1 MANKLRTY
9 TKRLLVFINV
19 GVAFVF
25 LLSCLNPYINPTN
38 WWFVSLLGIGFPFLL
53 LAVVGFLI
61 WLLFIKKK
69 YALISGVV
77 LLLGL
82 KNITAF
88 YSFHFPRGFK
98 AEKKLETIRVATWNV
113 ARFREMRKN
122 NNKGSQTRLKML
134 DQIKEQNAD
143 IICLQEFFH
152 SDDEGWYHNI
162 DFMRDSLHYPY
173 FCYSYELD
181 GGKKF
186 TGNAIFS
193 RFPIID
199 SGLIRYPRPSMPE
212 NLVYA
217 DIRLKNRIIRVYTTH
232 LQSVQLRK
240 SDYETIENIKEGE
253 EGISTKSKTIFSK
266 LKTGVINRKIQTDII
281 NQVLGDSPYPA
292 VFCGDLNDTPN
303 SYTYFKIKGHMQDAF
318 LRKGFGIG
326 RTFSAI
332 SPTLR
337 IDYIFADRRFR
348 IEQFKRIVKN
358 YSDHYMLVSDMEL
371 KTASR

>member
-1 MANKLRTY
+1 
-9 TKRLLVFINV
+9 
-19 GVAFVF
+19 
-25 LLSCLNPYINPTN
+25 
-38 WWFVSLLGIGFPFLL
+38 
-53 LAVVGFLI
+53 
-61 WLLFIKKK
+61 
-69 YALISGVV
+69 
-77 LLLGL
+77 
-82 KNITAF
+82 
-88 YSFHFPRGFK
+88 
-98 AEKKLETIRVATWNV
+98 
-113 ARFREMRKN
+113 
-122 NNKGSQTRLKML
+122 
-134 DQIKEQNAD
+134 
-143 IICLQEFFH
+143 
-152 SDDEGWYHNI
+152 
-162 DFMRDSLHYPY
+162 
-173 FCYSYELD
+173 
-181 GGKKF
+181 
-186 TGNAIFS
+186 
-193 RFPIID
+193 
-199 SGLIRYPRPSMPE
+199 MPE

-253 EGISTKSKTIFSK
+253 EGISPKSKTIFSK

-292 VFCGDLNDTPN
+292 VFCGDLNDIPN

-371 KTASR
+371 KTTSR